1 MILSIS
7 WRNIWRNATRSFV
20 IITAVAL
27 GLAAGIFSLAVM
39 NGLTEQK
46 MRTAIENQTSHIQI
60 HEEGFTANK
69 DVKLFLKNADKID
82 QELHSD
88 NAVKAF
94 SMRTVSTG
102 MVASSKGSVGLQLNG
117 INPESEKQVT
127 YIWQNMREGDYLSE
141 DSRKPILISS
151 KTAEKLEV
159 KMKSKVVLTLQDVN
173 GEIVGA
179 AFRVAGIFQT
189 TSTAFDKGNAF
200 IKKEDLQ
207 KLLQTP
213 NQVHVVAIL
222 LNDADEVPNELS
234 QLKTSLGDDYLIQS
248 WKEVLPELSYLSDA
262 SMQTNFLFLAVILT
276 ALAFGILNTMLMSVF
291 ERIKEI
297 GVLMAVGMNKL
308 KVFNMIVIETI
319 LLSALGAL
327 VGMLIGIIIINWTA
341 QHGINLSMFAEGLAS
356 YGVSDTIYPSLSVS
370 FYIMLMIMVF
380 VTALLSSI
388 YPAVKALSLRP
399 AEALQGLNN

>member
-7 WRNIWRNATRSFV
+7 WRNIWRNTTRSFV

-69 DVKLFLKNADKID
+69 DVKLFLKNADIIE
-82 QELHSD
+82 QHLQSD
-88 NAVKAF
+88 KAVKAF

-151 KTAEKLEV
+151 KTADKLEV

-173 GEIVGA
+173 GDIVGA
-179 AFRVAGIFQT
+179 AFRVSGIFQT

-200 IKKEDLQ
+200 IK
-207 KLLQTP
+207 
-213 NQVHVVAIL
+213 
-222 LNDADEVPNELS
+222 
-234 QLKTSLGDDYLIQS
+234 
-248 WKEVLPELSYLSDA
+248 
-262 SMQTNFLFLAVILT
+262 
-276 ALAFGILNTMLMSVF
+276 MS
-291 ERIKEI
+291 K
-297 GVLMAVGMNKL
+297 N
-308 KVFNMIVIETI
+308 
-319 LLSALGAL
+319 
-327 VGMLIGIIIINWTA
+327 
-341 QHGINLSMFAEGLAS
+341 
-356 YGVSDTIYPSLSVS
+356 
-370 FYIMLMIMVF
+370 
-380 VTALLSSI
+380 SSN
-388 YPAVKALSLRP
+388 R
-399 AEALQGLNN
+399 N